1 MISWVVSKQYSM
13 HGKKIYDQRID
24 YNVVILL
31 ITKVMLATDGS
42 ESSKN
47 ALNYSLGFLPNDVK
61 FIIISVLPDV
71 VKEELETSLKKLHE
85 NIVREASEVVKKK
98 RPDLVVHTIVDE
110 GIPSDVICYY
120 ANVENVDMVIMGS
133 RGLGGVKGFF
143 LGSVSRNVVNAC
155 SKPVLI
161 VK

>member
-1 MISWVVSKQYSM
+1 M
-13 HGKKIYDQRID
+13 HTRKKIYDQRTE

-61 FIIISVLPDV
+61 LIIISVMPEV
-71 VKEELETSLKKLHE
+71 VKQELETSLKTLHE
-85 NIVREASEVVKKK
+85 KIVREANDIVKKK
-98 RPDLVVHTIVDE
+98 RPDLVVDTIVDE
-110 GIPSDVICYY
+110 GIPSDIICYY
-120 ANVENVDMVIMGS
+120 ANAENVDMVIMGS
-133 RGLGGVKGFF
+133 RGLGGVKGFI
-143 LGSVSRNVVNAC
+143 LGSVSRNVVNMC